1 MPELERAKKSSF
13 YPFLCAVCLLQG
25 ALQTQRG
32 VRDRMRNAERRIQV
46 WWTTI
51 KLIMSIFWGH
61 NYEFIGS
68 QFTILWS
75 FLNENFVVRSYYC
88 SYIFSTIS
96 FSSAVPTATGGSC
109 RWQTD
114 GDMRWDPVVGWEPS
128 SSPSRKNCCSG
139 SVMFCI
145 HQAVLLLLLWPNWIL
160 AIQSAS
166 YSHIN

>member
-46 WWTTI
+46 WETTI

-61 NYEFIGS
+61 NYESIGS

-88 SYIFSTIS
+88 SYIFSAIS
-96 FSSAVPTATGGSC
+96 FSSAVPTAIGGSC

-114 GDMRWDPVVGWEPS
+114 AGILWWDE
-128 SSPSRKNCCSG
+128 SP
-139 SVMFCI
+139 
-145 HQAVLLLLLWPNWIL
+145 AVLPPDRIAAQVLSCFVYTRQCYCCCFGQIEF
-160 AIQSAS
+160 
-166 YSHIN
+166 